1 MKYLI
6 FIFALF
12 FVFSCGKKR
21 TISGRVYNPITGNGI
36 EGVVIAEFR
45 EKFCLS
51 YDGCPDKA
59 LETATTD
66 ANGYYSM
73 PYRDKKKGQ
82 YILFNYGVD
91 DNYYRIRTTSHL
103 DNSNRR
109 FISGNQVYDLLL
121 ATKGYM
127 QLSITN
133 VNCFDN
139 NDKLTITNLYHKSIP
154 ELINSGVS
162 EYNDC
167 FNQTFNNSFVAMG
180 WWIALGTVTKNNI
193 TTPFA
198 DSVYVPE
205 GGSVQWNIEY

>member
-36 EGVVIAEFR
+36 EGVIIAEFR

-109 FISGNQVYDLLL
+109 FISGNQEYDLLL
-121 ATKGYM
+121 VTEGYL
-127 QLSITN
+127 QRTITN
-133 VNCFDN
+133 TSCFDA
-139 NDKLTITNLYHKSIP
+139 NDQLTITSAYHKSIP
-154 ELINSGVS
+154 ELNSSTVAIYPG
-162 EYNDC
+162 C
-167 FNQTFNNSFVAMG
+167 MNQTYSNSSVPMG
-180 WWIALGTVTKNNI
+180 WYVWKGTVTKNNI